1 MQRYSRGL
9 LFRNIGVEIHVD
21 VENAHREASSSNAT
35 TGKYLIKRDEKTT
48 ENKRALLKYIT
59 KIIKE
64 RPAGVKSFSFIPL
77 WKHVSLFGNASVMKG
92 LCLAKISTRWVVSNI
107 SPLLYK

>member
-1 MQRYSRGL
+1 M
-9 LFRNIGVEIHVD
+9 FRNIGVEIHVD

-48 ENKRALLKYIT
+48 ENKRRALLKYIT